1 MKKYYFNSD
10 LRFSVKEEKN
20 SENLKTNQIRVRM
33 RNCGICG
40 SDIHYYLHG
49 ENGGRKIMEPLMLG
63 HEAVGE
69 ILEVGSNLEQFK
81 KDDRISINPALYC
94 YKCKFCKIKKFNLC
108 ENVLFFGSAAK
119 MPHTQGAFREQI
131 IVDKSQCHLIDTNT
145 SFEEA
150 AFAEPL
156 AVALHASSFI
166 KNNNNQ
172 NILIAGCGPI
182 GLLLLKIL
190 IQQIAEKNISVIDIN
205 NNVLEAAKKI
215 GNVNA
220 INIKDNLN
228 FFKDHEN
235 YFDVSFEAS
244 GNVNSINNII
254 DMAKRGSNI
263 IQIGNMP
270 GGLIKIN
277 YNKVM
282 TKELKIHGSYR
293 FSEEF
298 NIAVNKINNKE
309 FNFKDILTHKFKLED
324 CDEAMKIASDKN
336 KSIKVQVFN

>member
-10 LRFSVKEEKN
+10 LRFSVKEQKNIEK
-20 SENLKTNQIRVRM
+20 LKPNEIRINM
-33 RNCGICG
+33 KNCGICG

-49 ENGGRKIMEPLMLG
+49 ENGGRKIKEPLMLG
-63 HEAVGE
+63 HEAVGK
-69 ILEVGSNLEQFK
+69 ILEVGSNQENFK

-94 YKCKFCKIKKFNLC
+94 YKCKFCKLKKFNLC

-119 MPHTQGAFREQI
+119 FPHTQGAFREQI
-131 IVDKSQCHLIDTNT
+131 IVDQTQCHLIDTNT
-145 SFEEA
+145 KFEEA

-166 KNNNNQ
+166 KNNKNH

-190 IQQIAEKNISVIDIN
+190 IQEISEKNIFVIDIN

-215 GNVNA
+215 GNIKTV
-220 INIKDNLN
+220 NIKDEIN

-244 GNVNSINNII
+244 GNINSINNLM
-254 DMAKRGSNI
+254 DMAKRGSDI
-263 IQIGNMP
+263 VQIGNMP
-270 GGLIKIN
+270 GGLVNIN

-282 TKELKIHGSYR
+282 TKELRIQGSYR

-298 NIAVNKINNKE
+298 SSAVNKINNKE

-324 CDEAMKIASDKN
+324 CDKAMKIASDKN

>member
-1 MKKYYFNSD
+1 MKKYYFNTD
-10 LRFSVKEEKN
+10 LSFSVKEQKNIEK
-20 SENLKTNQIRVRM
+20 LKPNQIRINM
-33 RNCGICG
+33 KNCGICG

-49 ENGGRKIMEPLMLG
+49 ENGGRKIKEPLMLG
-63 HEAVGE
+63 HEAVGK
-69 ILEVGSNLEQFK
+69 ILEVGSNQEKFK

-94 YKCKFCKIKKFNLC
+94 YKCKFCKLKKFNLC

-119 MPHTQGAFREQI
+119 FPHTQGAFREQI
-131 IVDKSQCHLIDTNT
+131 IVDQTQCHLIDTNT
-145 SFEEA
+145 KFEEA

-166 KNNNNQ
+166 KNNKNH

-190 IQQIAEKNISVIDIN
+190 IQEISEKNIFVIDIN

-215 GNVNA
+215 GNIKTV
-220 INIKDNLN
+220 NIKDEFN
-228 FFKDHEN
+228 FFNDHEN

-244 GNVNSINNII
+244 GNINSINNLI
-254 DMAKRGSNI
+254 DMAKRGSSI

-270 GGLIKIN
+270 GGLININ

-282 TKELKIHGSYR
+282 TKELRIQGSYR

-298 NIAVNKINNKE
+298 SSAVNKINNKE

-324 CDEAMKIASDKN
+324 CDKAMKIASDKN

>member
-10 LRFSVKEEKN
+10 LSFSVKEQKNIEK
-20 SENLKTNQIRVRM
+20 LKPNQIRINM
-33 RNCGICG
+33 KNCGICG

-49 ENGGRKIMEPLMLG
+49 ENGGRKIKEPLMLG
-63 HEAVGE
+63 HEAVGK
-69 ILEVGSNLEQFK
+69 ILEVGSNQEKFK

-94 YKCKFCKIKKFNLC
+94 YKCKFCKLKKFNLC

-119 MPHTQGAFREQI
+119 FPHTQGAFREQI
-131 IVDKSQCHLIDTNT
+131 IVDQTQCHLIDTNT
-145 SFEEA
+145 KFEEA

-166 KNNNNQ
+166 KNNKNQ

-190 IQQIAEKNISVIDIN
+190 IQEISEKNIFVIDIN

-215 GNVNA
+215 GNIKTV
-220 INIKDNLN
+220 NIKDEFN
-228 FFKDHEN
+228 FFNDHEN

-244 GNVNSINNII
+244 GNINSINNLI

-270 GGLIKIN
+270 GGLINVN

-282 TKELKIHGSYR
+282 TKELRIQGSYR

-298 NIAVNKINNKE
+298 SIAVNKINNKE

-324 CDEAMKIASDKN
+324 CDKAMKIASDKN

>member
-10 LRFSVKEEKN
+10 LRFSVKEQKNIEK
-20 SENLKTNQIRVRM
+20 LKPNQIRINM
-33 RNCGICG
+33 KNCGICG

-49 ENGGRKIMEPLMLG
+49 ENGGRKIKEPLMLG
-63 HEAVGE
+63 HEAVGK
-69 ILEVGSNLEQFK
+69 ILEVGSNQENFK

-94 YKCKFCKIKKFNLC
+94 YKCKFCKLKKFNLC

-119 MPHTQGAFREQI
+119 FPHTQGAFREQI
-131 IVDKSQCHLIDTNT
+131 IVDQTQCHLIDTNT
-145 SFEEA
+145 KFEEA

-166 KNNNNQ
+166 KNNKNH

-190 IQQIAEKNISVIDIN
+190 IQEISEKNIFVIDIN
-205 NNVLEAAKKI
+205 NNVLGAAKKI
-215 GNVNA
+215 GNIKTV
-220 INIKDNLN
+220 NIKDEIN

-244 GNVNSINNII
+244 GNINSINNLI

-270 GGLIKIN
+270 GGLININ

-282 TKELKIHGSYR
+282 TKELRIQGSYR

-298 NIAVNKINNKE
+298 SIAVNKINNKE

-324 CDEAMKIASDKN
+324 CDKAMKIASDKN

>member
-10 LRFSVKEEKN
+10 LRFSVKEQKNIEK
-20 SENLKTNQIRVRM
+20 LKPNQIRINM
-33 RNCGICG
+33 KNCGICG

-49 ENGGRKIMEPLMLG
+49 ENGGRKIKEPLMLG
-63 HEAVGE
+63 HEAVGK
-69 ILEVGSNLEQFK
+69 ILEVGSNQEKFK

-94 YKCKFCKIKKFNLC
+94 YKCKFCKLKKFNLC

-119 MPHTQGAFREQI
+119 FPHTQGAFREQI
-131 IVDKSQCHLIDTNT
+131 IVDQTQCHLIDTNT
-145 SFEEA
+145 KFEEA

-166 KNNNNQ
+166 KNNKNH

-190 IQQIAEKNISVIDIN
+190 IQEISEKNIFVIDIN

-215 GNVNA
+215 GNIKTV
-220 INIKDNLN
+220 NIKDEFN
-228 FFKDHEN
+228 FFNDHEN

-244 GNVNSINNII
+244 GNINSINNLI
-254 DMAKRGSNI
+254 DMAKRGSSI

-270 GGLIKIN
+270 GGLININ

-282 TKELKIHGSYR
+282 TKELRIQGSYR

-298 NIAVNKINNKE
+298 SSAVNKINNKE

-324 CDEAMKIASDKN
+324 CDKAMKIASDKN

>member
-10 LRFSVKEEKN
+10 LRFSVKEEDF
-20 SENLKTNQIRVRM
+20 ENLRPNQIRINM
-33 RNCGICG
+33 KNCGICG

-69 ILEVGSNLEQFK
+69 ILEVGSNQDHFK

-94 YKCKFCKIKKFNLC
+94 YKCNFCKIKKFNLC

-119 MPHTQGAFREQI
+119 IPHTQGAFREQI
-131 IVDKSQCHLIDTNT
+131 IVDKSQCHLIDTST
-145 SFEEA
+145 TFEEA

-156 AVALHASSFI
+156 AVALHATSFI
-166 KNNNNQ
+166 KKKNNQ

-190 IQQIAEKNISVIDIN
+190 IQQTDEKNIFVIDIN
-205 NNVLEAAKKI
+205 NNVLNAAKKI
-215 GNVNA
+215 GNINTV
-220 INIKDNLN
+220 NIKDNLN
-228 FFKDHEN
+228 FLKDHEN
-235 YFDVSFEAS
+235 YFDISYEAS
-244 GNVNSINNII
+244 GNINSINNLI
-254 DMAKRGSNI
+254 DMSKRGSNI
-263 IQIGNMP
+263 IQVGNMP

-277 YNKVM
+277 YNKIM
-282 TKELKIHGSYR
+282 TKELKIQGSYR

-298 NIAVNKINNKE
+298 DIAVKKINNKE

>member
-20 SENLKTNQIRVRM
+20 SENLKANQIRVRM

-94 YKCKFCKIKKFNLC
+94 YKCKFCKTKKFNLC

-131 IVDKSQCHLIDTNT
+131 IVDKSQCHLIDANT

-190 IQQIAEKNISVIDIN
+190 IQQTAEK
-205 NNVLEAAKKI
+205 
-215 GNVNA
+215 
-220 INIKDNLN
+220 
-228 FFKDHEN
+228 N

-282 TKELKIHGSYR
+282 TKELKILGSYR

-309 FNFKDILTHKFKLED
+309 FIFKDILTHKFKLED

>member
-10 LRFSVKEEKN
+10 LRFSVKEQKNIEK
-20 SENLKTNQIRVRM
+20 LKPNEIRINM
-33 RNCGICG
+33 KNCGICG

-49 ENGGRKIMEPLMLG
+49 ENGGRKIKEPLMLG
-63 HEAVGE
+63 HEAVGK
-69 ILEVGSNLEQFK
+69 ILEVGSNQENFK

-94 YKCKFCKIKKFNLC
+94 YKCKFCKLKKFNLC

-119 MPHTQGAFREQI
+119 FPHTQGAFREQI
-131 IVDKSQCHLIDTNT
+131 IVDQTQCHLIDTNT
-145 SFEEA
+145 KFEEA

-166 KNNNNQ
+166 KNNKNH

-190 IQQIAEKNISVIDIN
+190 IQEISEKNIFVIDIN

-215 GNVNA
+215 GNIKTV
-220 INIKDNLN
+220 NIKDEFN

-244 GNVNSINNII
+244 GNINSINNLI

-270 GGLIKIN
+270 GGLININ

-282 TKELKIHGSYR
+282 TKELRIQGSYR

-298 NIAVNKINNKE
+298 SSAVNKINNKE

-324 CDEAMKIASDKN
+324 CDKAMKIASDKN